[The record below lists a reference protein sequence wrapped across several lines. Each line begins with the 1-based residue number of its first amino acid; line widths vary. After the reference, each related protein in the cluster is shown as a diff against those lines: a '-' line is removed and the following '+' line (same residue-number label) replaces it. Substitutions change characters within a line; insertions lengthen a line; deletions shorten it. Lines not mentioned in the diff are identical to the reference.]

1 MEAAFVSKLISSP
14 SPPPL
19 LLPSDPM
26 NRLFGKD
33 KKISSPPGL
42 TTTLNRQRVVYDGGG
57 SGPHSLFRCQG
68 GSGGVWT
75 TTVHFVSQR
84 HFGQKFLRRRRSTVA
99 AATEFLSRFFLQFL
113 QTSSARKPFPAH
125 ALFPGRNRVRPKLS
139 LRKKVP
145 FLLPPLFFSVNRECT
160 IPIQAE
166 VEKTVVG

>member
-42 TTTLNRQRVVYDGGG
+42 TTTLNRQRVVYDVGG

-75 TTVHFVSQR
+75 TTVYFVSQR
-84 HFGQKFLRRRRSTVA
+84 HFGQKFLRRRSTVA

-139 LRKKVP
+139 LRKKSSFSSPSSV
-145 FLLPPLFFSVNRECT
+145 FFRES
-160 IPIQAE
+160 
-166 VEKTVVG
+166 